1 MGGVGKT
8 TLASTLFNR
17 MLPDFGDA
25 VCFLENVYE
34 QAKEPGGIL
43 DMQLQLLEA
52 LTCEDMTATVRNK
65 SQGACNACFCFA
77 SDQQGDD

>member
-1 MGGVGKT
+1 MGGIGKT

-34 QAKEPGGIL
+34 EAKEPGGML
-43 DMQLQLLEA
+43 KMQLQLLEA
-52 LTCEDMTATVRNK
+52 LAGGDMRATVRNQ
-65 SQGACNACFCFA
+65 SQGACTAFGLTMLCV
-77 SDQQGDD
+77 